1 MAPTY
6 SEMQSQV
13 SALQMEADGYEE
25 TDGRMADRG
34 HNLGGNFTL
43 AKTEEEE
50 ALEKAKT
57 NKQNKTKQPKNQKP
71 QTRWRVGKPDS
82 MEDRAFRRQAL
93 HCQIPPGG

>member
-1 MAPTY
+1 
-6 SEMQSQV
+6 
-13 SALQMEADGYEE
+13 MEADGYEE

-71 QTRWRVGKPDS
+71 SNQVKSWETRLNGGQSFQKAGSALSNPTRRIKP
-82 MEDRAFRRQAL
+82 
-93 HCQIPPGG
+93 